1 MPREKLPE
9 DPESL
14 EKWTQLSQNTPSKQ
28 AMPPAMG
35 GLKLTWVLL
44 LGFAVLIILAL
55 VFQLFPS

>member
-1 MPREKLPE
+1 
-9 DPESL
+9 
-14 EKWTQLSQNTPSKQ
+14 
-28 AMPPAMG
+28 MPPAMG